1 MDTLLAEKAAVVTGG
16 ASGIG
21 RAIATTFATAGADIV
36 VADIR
41 EEPREDGV
49 PTHERIAAETDA
61 EATFCEC
68 DVTSMDDMG
77 RAIDAADDFGGL
89 DIMVNN
95 AGILGPMGSVTDIDL
110 EDYRDLLSIN
120 LESVFIGSK
129 LAATRLIEQGTGGSI
144 VNLSSIA
151 GIQGY
156 GELSPYCS
164 AKAGVRN
171 LTYSLA
177 DELGPH
183 GIRVNAIHPGGIETA
198 MTSEDFPIH
207 DSDQAVAATQ
217 AIPLRTFGQPEDV
230 ANGALFLASEL
241 ASHITAESLLID
253 GGELNT
259 N

>member
-1 MDTLLAEKAAVVTGG
+1 MKPLLANKAAVVTGG

-36 VADIR
+36 IADIR

-49 PTHERIAAETDA
+49 PTHERICEETDV

-68 DVTSMDDMG
+68 DVTSMDNMA

-95 AGILGPMGSVTDIDL
+95 AGILGPMGPITDIDL
-110 EDYRDLLSIN
+110 EDYRKLLSVN
-120 LESVFIGSK
+120 LEGVFIGSK

-144 VNLSSIA
+144 VNVSSIA

-156 GELSPYCS
+156 SHMSPYCS

-171 LTYSLA
+171 VTYSLA

-183 GIRVNAIHPGGIETA
+183 GIRVNAVHPGPIETA
-198 MTSEDFPIH
+198 MTGEDLPST
-207 DSDQAVAATQ
+207 DSGQTVTATQ
-217 AIPLRTFGQPEDV
+217 AIPLNKVGQPEDV
-230 ANGALFLASEL
+230 ANGALFLASDL
-241 ASHITAESLLID
+241 ASHITAESLLVD